1 MAHLLVSP
9 RNGAELTRWGRFEE
23 AIASYQSEL
32 HAFAYRILGGRS
44 EAEDA
49 LQTAYLK
56 AFRAAADDQVRLT
69 RPWLYRVVYRC
80 CIDELR
86 RLKRHNHDVLE
97 NAAAGVTDDEATRE
111 LSRALSHAFLQ
122 LPAPTRAAVLLVD
135 VHGFS
140 YAEAAAA
147 LDVPRGT
154 IASRLNHGRDAL
166 RVALTDDVTDW
177 RAR

>member
-9 RNGAELTRWGRFEE
+9 RNGAELTPWARFEE
-23 AIASYQSEL
+23 TVATYHAEL

-56 AFRAAADDQVRLT
+56 VFRAARGGDGSLT

-86 RLKRHNHDVLE
+86 RLKRHDHDVLE
-97 NAAAGVTDDEATRE
+97 GLAAGASDDGPTRE
-111 LSRALSHAFLQ
+111 LTRALSHAFLK

-135 VHGFS
+135 VHGLS
-140 YAEAAAA
+140 YDEAAAA
-147 LDVPRGT
+147 LEVPRGT

-166 RVALTDDVTDW
+166 RAALSDDVADW
-177 RAR
+177 RNR